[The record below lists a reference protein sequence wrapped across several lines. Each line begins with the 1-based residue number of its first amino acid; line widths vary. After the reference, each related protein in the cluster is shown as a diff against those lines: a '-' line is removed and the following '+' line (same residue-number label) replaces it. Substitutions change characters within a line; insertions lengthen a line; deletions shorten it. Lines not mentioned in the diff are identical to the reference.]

1 MRTLAPVAAIL
12 LPILLGGC
20 AVGFG
25 GPPLISGRSI
35 ADTQAQSAMPQ
46 SLNSLPPGAAGLPS
60 GPNSTA
66 PNYLALRLGAGAGRS
81 TY

>member
-1 MRTLAPVAAIL
+1 MRSLATATALL

-25 GPPLISGRSI
+25 GPPLISGRSV
-35 ADTQAQSAMPQ
+35 ADAQAQSSMPQ
-46 SLNSLPPGAAGLPS
+46 SLNSMPLDAAGLPS
-60 GPNSTA
+60 GPNSVA
-66 PNYLALRLGAGAGRS
+66 PSYLALRLGAGAGRS